1 MKPRF
6 RVRSLLRFHL
16 FCAVVLVL
24 LCADHWLPTYWP
36 YNTTCESICDDI
48 RLLHYKG
55 GILFWMVLLA
65 PYWFFEFFFASED
78 RERNRVRPGLA
89 LIPVGWYYVLILW
102 AGSWPV
108 TYSMPEWCMKLIVC
122 LGTIAACWILLLPRC
137 RLWYAV
143 VTPLG
148 FAIVSGTIWLV
159 VDR

>member
-1 MKPRF
+1 
-6 RVRSLLRFHL
+6 
-16 FCAVVLVL
+16 
-24 LCADHWLPTYWP
+24 
-36 YNTTCESICDDI
+36 
-48 RLLHYKG
+48 
-55 GILFWMVLLA
+55 MVLLA